1 MSDVRGRHPGRPTSD
16 IDSAT
21 TTGRMPV
28 TWNAMQEGP
37 VKEEFVRRLG
47 AFRKDVAAVT
57 EEFHKVIIGQDDV
70 LRQLLATIF
79 SRGHCLLEG
88 VPGLGKTMMV
98 STLAR
103 IMDLTFKRI
112 QFTPDLMPTDIT
124 GTTVI

>member
-1 MSDVRGRHPGRPTSD
+1 M
-16 IDSAT
+16 
-21 TTGRMPV
+21 
-28 TWNAMQEGP
+28 TWNAILEGP
-37 VKEEFVRRLG
+37 LKEEFVRKLTG
-47 AFRKDVAAVT
+47 FRKDVASVT

-79 SRGHCLLEG
+79 SRGHCLPRG

-112 QFTPDLMPTDIT
+112 QFTPTSCRRTSPAPR
-124 GTTVI
+124 